1 MFVTNIEQKVTKN
14 FLKANKVTRKRYFSV
29 LKNTRDVTSQQLE
42 RCEIAVPLNEG
53 SDRTLC
59 LKLRKKLSIKMEEEL

>member
-29 LKNTRDVTSQQLE
+29 LKNTRDVT
-42 RCEIAVPLNEG
+42 
-53 SDRTLC
+53 
-59 LKLRKKLSIKMEEEL
+59 IKMEEEL